1 MIEWVLDPIVA
12 LNLWHS
18 EFLWQGTGIDGYS
31 EQRVGSVYQI
41 IKVAGDSS
49 FEGVHHNLHL
59 FLHRLHLRKNRWRGC
74 IRERGHAQV
83 PPLGS
88 AGLVTALW
96 PFRSPSFGTV
106 TLVFLL
112 NIISCVS
119 LT

>member
-1 MIEWVLDPIVA
+1 MIEWVLDPVVA
-12 LNLWHS
+12 LNLQHS

-112 NIISCVS
+112 DVVSCIF